1 VVGVKPDIVK
11 RSTSNQNETPETRPD
26 MVGPSIKKCALNRD
40 NSMASNRL
48 KEICFPDQFS
58 QGKFDV
64 TKEVHDLNREMS
76 RSSLGGGATT
86 VDAPSMPPPSGS
98 ARTWTQESL
107 PPIQD
112 DDVPFLNRP
121 PSPLE
126 RTSTIDRIAEM
137 EVAASVKPEALTA
150 GGRSNTTNTIDEF
163 GEFDDLYD
171 DTINLDDD
179 VGLLRPG
186 RLTDRMTTEDFVISE
201 LMNDKSRASPAVGG
215 GGGSGPARPS
225 TLSAIDRMTTTDIM
239 EIMNQD
245 VL

>member
-1 VVGVKPDIVK
+1 MVK

-26 MVGPSIKKCALNRD
+26 MVGPSIKKAALNRD
-40 NSMASNRL
+40 NSMATNRL

-76 RSSLGGGATT
+76 RSSLGGTT
-86 VDAPSMPPPSGS
+86 AAVPQMPPPAG
-98 ARTWTQESL
+98 AATQRTWTQDSL
-107 PPIQD
+107 PSIND
-112 DDVPFLNRP
+112 GDVPFLNRP
-121 PSPLE
+121 SSPLE
-126 RTSTIDRIAEM
+126 RTSTIDHIASL
-137 EVAASVKPEALTA
+137 EVATAKPEPLTE

-179 VGLLRPG
+179 VALLRPG
-186 RLTDRMTTEDFVISE
+186 PLTDRMTTDDFVMAEI
-201 LMNDKSRASPAVGG
+201 MNDKSRASPAIG

-225 TLSAIDRMTTTDIM
+225 TLSAADRMTTTDIL